1 MVGESIYCVVPLTFL
16 DKLLYG
22 LYNEPLRLG
31 VRERRENC
39 KNQTTLLKTQWYITQ
54 TKEKSIKNIN
64 MLLKPIIFMHSSLLT
79 F

>member
-1 MVGESIYCVVPLTFL
+1 MVGEYIYCVVPLTFL

-39 KNQTTLLKTQWYITQ
+39 KNQTTMLKTHWYIT
-54 TKEKSIKNIN
+54 
-64 MLLKPIIFMHSSLLT
+64 
-79 F
+79 

>member
-1 MVGESIYCVVPLTFL
+1 MEKINTSACMVGEYIYCVVPLTFL

-39 KNQTTLLKTQWYITQ
+39 KNQTTMLKTHWYIT
-54 TKEKSIKNIN
+54 
-64 MLLKPIIFMHSSLLT
+64 
-79 F
+79 